1 MLHFPIHFSQD
12 VSHVFHGTKDHDI
25 LLVREV
31 LAVNPFTEPKG
42 SRERAKLWEKVAIS
56 LNAITAPRFS
66 VTVRSVRNRVN
77 LVLIKKY
84 KKRIAEEEKASGIE
98 VEPESE
104 FDRGM
109 ELICER
115 AEASDRDH
123 QDLAQEKKE
132 IIELEKK
139 AAEEIR
145 FKAMETMGR
154 TQKRT
159 MTTTTRIRSL
169 QNEV

>member
-1 MLHFPIHFSQD
+1 MCWA
-12 VSHVFHGTKDHDI
+12 KDRNI

-42 SRERAKLWEKVAIS
+42 SRERAKFWEKVAIS

-66 VTVRSVRNRVN
+66 VTVRSVRDRVN

-109 ELICER
+109 KLTCER

-123 QDLAQEKKE
+123 QDLAQEKKQK
-132 IIELEKK
+132 LSREKMPLK
-139 AAEEIR
+139 KFVLRPWRQWDKPRKERA
-145 FKAMETMGR
+145 
-154 TQKRT
+154 
-159 MTTTTRIRSL
+159 MTTPAWIRTL
-169 QNEV
+169 QNEVGEPVTTQ

>member
-1 MLHFPIHFSQD
+1 MCW
-12 VSHVFHGTKDHDI
+12 TKDHNI

-66 VTVRSVRNRVN
+66 VTVRSVRDRVN
-77 LVLIKKY
+77 LVLVKKY

-98 VEPESE
+98 VEPESK
-104 FDRGM
+104 FYRGM
-109 ELICER
+109 ELICQR

-132 IIELEKK
+132 KIRKK
-139 AAEEIR
+139 KRPLKKFVLRPWRQWDKPRKER
-145 FKAMETMGR
+145 AMTPPA
-154 TQKRT
+154 
-159 MTTTTRIRSL
+159 RIRSL
-169 QNEV
+169 QKEVGEPVATQ